1 MSLPK
6 IAVVIPAY
14 RVSDTIRQ
22 VILSLPEWI
31 DVIIVV
37 DDACPQH
44 SGRVAEQIGSDKI
57 QVVFHPENQGVG
69 GAVATGYRKAME
81 MGCDIFVKVDGDG
94 QMDPSYISALIAP
107 LVSDE
112 ADYAKGNR
120 FCDFSALRA
129 MPKIRLF
136 GNNVLSFLEELF
148 SGYWHLMDP
157 TNGFTAIG
165 QRAVRK
171 LNLDKIAKGYFFE
184 SDMLLHLNLIN
195 AIVRDVPIPARYGN
209 EISSLSVKKT
219 MIQFPPRLFYGLMK
233 RIFFNYFIYDF
244 NMASVYLITG
254 IPLLLWGIL
263 FGAYQWIDS
272 TVTQTPKTA
281 GTIMLAALPLIL
293 SLEMLLQAVNIDI
306 QRAQQNQKRRVQLKS
321 DMGELDKDKTV

>member
-14 RVSDTIRQ
+14 RVSETLCQ
-22 VILSLPEWI
+22 VISSLPDWI

-44 SGRVAEQIGSDKI
+44 SGRRAEQLGSDKI
-57 QVVFHPENQGVG
+57 QIVFHPVNQGVG
-69 GAVATGYRKAME
+69 GAVVTGYRKALE
-81 MGCDIFVKVDGDG
+81 MGCDIIVKVDGDG
-94 QMDPSYISALIAP
+94 QMNPSYISALIAP
-107 LVSDE
+107 LVGDE

-120 FCDFSALRA
+120 FCDFSALRS

-136 GNNVLSFLEELF
+136 GNNVLSFLEKLF
-148 SGYWHLMDP
+148 SGYWHIMDP
-157 TNGFTAIG
+157 TNGFTAIH
-165 QRAVRK
+165 QRVVRK

-195 AIVRDVPIPARYGN
+195 AVVRDVPIPARYGN
-209 EISSLSVKKT
+209 ETSSLSVKKT
-219 MIQFPPRLFYGLMK
+219 IIQFPPRLFYGLMK

-244 NMASVYLITG
+244 NMASVYLISG
-254 IPLLLWGIL
+254 IPLFLWGIL

-272 TVTQTPKTA
+272 CVTQTPKTA

-293 SLEMLLQAVNIDI
+293 SLEMLLQAINIDI
-306 QRAQQNQKRRVQLKS
+306 QRAQQNQLRNSLLKPTI
-321 DMGELDKDKTV
+321 GEYEKNV